1 MLNMSQINN
10 IKEMARKGYTIA
22 HIARQNKISEKT
34 VRKYLHKQDFSP
46 KPPQVNEFPSKL
58 DRYKETIDKWL
69 LEDKDVWYKQ
79 RHTGKRI
86 HARLK
91 AEFKD
96 FNVSYETVQ
105 RYIKKSKQMLQEQQG
120 FQELVW
126 HPGEAQVDF
135 GAADFSE
142 QGERIRKKFLTVSF
156 PYSNNS
162 FSQVFGGETSE
173 CVCQGLKDIFE
184 YIGGVPPLLVFDN
197 ATGVGRRIGQ
207 LVQEA
212 QLFQRMRAHYRF
224 SVRFCNPNAGH
235 EKGNVENKVGY
246 TRHNLFVPV
255 PVIDDI
261 VSFNR
266 KLLDDHKT
274 KAEEN
279 HYKKIVSIQTLFDDD
294 RKALMKL
301 PTAPFDVC
309 RYNYVKADGYGKV
322 RLDDRHYYSTS
333 PEFGNREVLVGVRA
347 HTVDILVDGTLLVRH
362 SRQFGE
368 KRSDTVDYRTSLAML
383 MKNAGAWPNS
393 GVRELVPDTLRDVM
407 DEQPRD
413 ELQSTLRTMQLLT
426 RTYSFETAVAALEEG
441 LRINRTNFCD
451 AAILAA
457 RIAGYGL
464 DRPPESG
471 PDLRIYDD
479 FLNGGEV
486 SC

>member
-184 YIGGVPPLLVFDN
+184 YIGGVPPLRYRQEFFAKSFFRLV
-197 ATGVGRRIGQ
+197 
-207 LVQEA
+207 
-212 QLFQRMRAHYRF
+212 
-224 SVRFCNPNAGH
+224 AG
-235 EKGNVENKVGY
+235 GL
-246 TRHNLFVPV
+246 T
-255 PVIDDI
+255 
-261 VSFNR
+261 
-266 KLLDDHKT
+266 
-274 KAEEN
+274 
-279 HYKKIVSIQTLFDDD
+279 
-294 RKALMKL
+294 
-301 PTAPFDVC
+301 
-309 RYNYVKADGYGKV
+309 DGYLGIIK
-322 RLDDRHYYSTS
+322 
-333 PEFGNREVLVGVRA
+333 A
-347 HTVDILVDGTLLVRH
+347 
-362 SRQFGE
+362 
-368 KRSDTVDYRTSLAML
+368 
-383 MKNAGAWPNS
+383 
-393 GVRELVPDTLRDVM
+393 
-407 DEQPRD
+407 
-413 ELQSTLRTMQLLT
+413 
-426 RTYSFETAVAALEEG
+426 
-441 LRINRTNFCD
+441 
-451 AAILAA
+451 
-457 RIAGYGL
+457 
-464 DRPPESG
+464 
-471 PDLRIYDD
+471 
-479 FLNGGEV
+479 
-486 SC
+486 